1 MEIKFNCTGTERKRL
16 AQAIGTILGARPE
29 YQFMPTCAYKI
40 GQHILDKDGTLHFT
54 ETRCY
59 TDEVGELLKELE
71 AHGIVRGRILSE
83 DNVVPC
89 QDLTTAGYTAESL
102 GEERNELTIT
112 MPLDFFDETVFA
124 NLDRIL
130 ENKGTLIKHALGTDS
145 LKYTVTDTA
154 VEFPW
159 FKVETEHD
167 ADAYSKFISALCDMA
182 KNQKRINNKPDTS
195 DNEKYTFRCFLLR
208 LGFIGTEYKVVRKVL
223 LRKLSGSSA
232 FRNGGANDAVSE

>member
-1 MEIKFNCTGTERKRL
+1 MEIKFNCTERKKL
-16 AQAIGTILGARPE
+16 AQAIGMIVGAKPE

-40 GQHILDKDGTLHFT
+40 GQHTLDKNGTLHFT
-54 ETRCY
+54 KTRSY

-71 AHGIVRGRILSE
+71 AQGF
-83 DNVVPC
+83 
-89 QDLTTAGYTAESL
+89 TAESI

-112 MPLDFFDETVFA
+112 MPLDFFDKTVFA

-145 LKYTVTDTA
+145 LKYTVTDTV

-159 FKVETEHD
+159 FTIETEHD
-167 ADAYSKFISALCDMA
+167 ADAYSQFISALCDMA

-208 LGFIGTEYKVVRKVL
+208 LGFIGTEFKTVRKVL

>member
-1 MEIKFNCTGTERKRL
+1 MEIKFNCTERKKL
-16 AQAIGTILGARPE
+16 AQAIGMIVGAKPE

-40 GQHILDKDGTLHFT
+40 GTLHFT
-54 ETRCY
+54 KTRSY

-71 AHGIVRGRILSE
+71 AQGF
-83 DNVVPC
+83 
-89 QDLTTAGYTAESL
+89 TAESI
-102 GEERNELTIT
+102 GEKQNELTIT
-112 MPLDFFDETVFA
+112 MPLDFFDETVFS

-145 LKYTVTDTA
+145 LAYNIEKET

-159 FKVETEHD
+159 FTVETEHD
-167 ADAYSKFISALCDMA
+167 AEAYSQFISALCDMA

-208 LGFIGTEYKVVRKVL
+208 LGFIGTEYKTVRKVL

>member
-1 MEIKFNCTGTERKRL
+1 MEIKFNCTERKRL
-16 AQAIGTILGARPE
+16 AQAIGMIVGATPNGSPSPLSLRDISPHCGESPE

-40 GQHILDKDGTLHFT
+40 GQHTLDKNGTLHFT
-54 ETRCY
+54 KTRSY

-71 AHGIVRGRILSE
+71 AQGF
-83 DNVVPC
+83 
-89 QDLTTAGYTAESL
+89 TAESI
-102 GEERNELTIT
+102 GEKQNELTIT
-112 MPLDFFDETVFA
+112 MPLDFFDETVFS

-145 LKYTVTDTA
+145 LAYNIEKET

-159 FKVETEHD
+159 FTVETEHD
-167 ADAYSKFISALCDMA
+167 AEAYSQFISALCDMA

-208 LGFIGTEYKVVRKVL
+208 LGFIGTEFKTVRKVL

>member
-16 AQAIGTILGARPE
+16 AQAIGMIVGATPE

-40 GQHILDKDGTLHFT
+40 GQHTLDKNGTLHFA

-71 AHGIVRGRILSE
+71 AQGFTV
-83 DNVVPC
+83 
-89 QDLTTAGYTAESL
+89 ESL

-112 MPLDFFDETVFA
+112 MPLEFFDETVFA

-145 LKYTVTDTA
+145 LAYNIEKETA
-154 VEFPW
+154 EFPW
-159 FKVETEHD
+159 FTVETEHD
-167 ADAYSKFISALCDMA
+167 TDAYSQFISALCDMA

-208 LGFIGTEYKVVRKVL
+208 LGFIGTEFKTVRKVL

>member
-16 AQAIGTILGARPE
+16 AQAIGTIVGARPE

-40 GQHILDKDGTLHFT
+40 GQHTLDKDGTLHFA
-54 ETRCY
+54 ETLCY
-59 TDEVGELLKELE
+59 SDEAMELLKELE
-71 AHGIVRGRILSE
+71 AQGFEV
-83 DNVVPC
+83 
-89 QDLTTAGYTAESL
+89 ESI

-112 MPLDFFDETVFA
+112 MPLEFFDETVFA

-159 FKVETEHD
+159 FTIETEHD
-167 ADAYSKFISALCDMA
+167 AEAYSRFVTALCDMA

-208 LGFIGTEYKVVRKVL
+208 LGFIGTEFKAVRKVL

>member
-16 AQAIGTILGARPE
+16 AQAIGTIVDARPE

-40 GQHILDKDGTLHFT
+40 GQHILDKDGTFHFT
-54 ETRCY
+54 ETLCY
-59 TDEVGELLKELE
+59 SDEAMELLKELE
-71 AHGIVRGRILSE
+71 AQGF
-83 DNVVPC
+83 
-89 QDLTTAGYTAESL
+89 TAESI

-112 MPLDFFDETVFA
+112 MPLEFFDETVFA

-154 VEFPW
+154 VQFPW
-159 FKVETEHD
+159 FTIETEHD
-167 ADAYSKFISALCDMA
+167 AEAYSRFISTLCDMA

-208 LGFIGTEYKVVRKVL
+208 LGFIGTEFKAVRKVL

>member
-1 MEIKFNCTGTERKRL
+1 MEIKFNCTERKRL
-16 AQAIGTILGARPE
+16 AQAIGMIVGATPE

-40 GQHILDKDGTLHFT
+40 GQHTLDKDGTLHFT
-54 ETRCY
+54 KTRSY

-71 AHGIVRGRILSE
+71 AQGFTV
-83 DNVVPC
+83 
-89 QDLTTAGYTAESL
+89 ESL
-102 GEERNELTIT
+102 GEERNDLTIT
-112 MPLDFFDETVFA
+112 MPLEFFDETVFA

-145 LKYTVTDTA
+145 LAYNIEKETA
-154 VEFPW
+154 EFPW
-159 FKVETEHD
+159 FTVETEHD
-167 ADAYSKFISALCDMA
+167 ADAYSQFISALCDMA

-195 DNEKYTFRCFLLR
+195 DNEKYAFRCFLLR
-208 LGFIGTEYKVVRKVL
+208 LGFIGTEFKTVRKVL

>member
-1 MEIKFNCTGTERKRL
+1 MEIKFNCTERKRL
-16 AQAIGTILGARPE
+16 AQAIGMIVGATPNGSPSPLSLRDISPHCGESPE

-40 GQHILDKDGTLHFT
+40 GQHTLDKNGTLHFT
-54 ETRCY
+54 KTRSY

-71 AHGIVRGRILSE
+71 AQGF
-83 DNVVPC
+83 
-89 QDLTTAGYTAESL
+89 TAESI
-102 GEERNELTIT
+102 GEKQNELTIT
-112 MPLDFFDETVFA
+112 MPLDFFDETVFS

-130 ENKGTLIKHALGTDS
+130 ENKGTLIKHDLGTDS
-145 LKYTVTDTA
+145 LAYNIEKET

-159 FKVETEHD
+159 FTVETEHD
-167 ADAYSKFISALCDMA
+167 AEAYSQFISALCDMA

-208 LGFIGTEYKVVRKVL
+208 LGFIGTEFKTVRKVL

>member
-1 MEIKFNCTGTERKRL
+1 MEIKFNCTERKKL
-16 AQAIGTILGARPE
+16 AQAIGMIVGAKPE

-40 GQHILDKDGTLHFT
+40 GQHTLDKNGTLHFT
-54 ETRCY
+54 KTRSY

-71 AHGIVRGRILSE
+71 AQGF
-83 DNVVPC
+83 
-89 QDLTTAGYTAESL
+89 TAESI

-112 MPLDFFDETVFA
+112 MPLDFFDKTVFA

-145 LKYTVTDTA
+145 LKYTVTDTV

-159 FKVETEHD
+159 FTIETEHD
-167 ADAYSKFISALCDMA
+167 ADAYSQFISALCDMA

-195 DNEKYTFRCFLLR
+195 DNEKYTFRCYLLR
-208 LGFIGTEYKVVRKVL
+208 LGFIGTEFKTVRKVL